1 MLNKIIAIAILV
13 WLASELVSWANPPK
27 YELQP
32 TWHTVRAGE
41 TFWSISAD
49 YFDEQERFDSMNEW
63 TYWVRKVNAEKM
75 LGKKFLPIGMVLDI
89 PIEKR
94 VK

>member
-1 MLNKIIAIAILV
+1 MLNKILFVAILV

-32 TWHTVRAGE
+32 TWHKVQAGE
-41 TFWSISAD
+41 TFWSIAC
-49 YFDEQERFDSMNEW
+49 YYYDEQERFQSFDEW
-63 TYWVRKVNAEKM
+63 LYWVRKINADKM
-75 LGKKFLPIGMVLDI
+75 RGKKYLPIGMVLDI
-89 PIEKR
+89 PIEKK

>member
-1 MLNKIIAIAILV
+1 MGKILCVGFLV
-13 WLASELVSWANPPK
+13 WLAFHLVSWANPPS

-32 TWHTVRAGE
+32 TWHVVKSGE
-41 TFWSISAD
+41 TFWSIACD
-49 YFDEQERFDSMNEW
+49 YYDEQERFSDFQEW
-63 TYWVRKVNAEKM
+63 LWWVRKINADKM
-75 LGKKFLPIGMVLDI
+75 RGKKYLPVGMVLDI